1 MNKIK
6 INDLKEIYNTRLQE
20 ASFYKIDFRL
30 NYEKEEFYPLILL
43 AYLADISAIGINFD
57 LELINIFQECIN
69 NAYIKSRGFNNSIN
83 EKILL
88 FVGLESSEFA
98 GKNIFK
104 LMPILEILN
113 EKGIDVLEFHIDYF
127 SFDCI
132 EKQLNIINQNFH
144 KKIISLSVSRKK
156 LSNANIIEIIKLAS
170 SIMKNKFFIEVDGIS
185 NIVKNSFNN
194 TLQAISTADIINKE
208 LRFKNPKLKR
218 LPLLISGGTNSF
230 TKSLAIQCKVPF
242 NGITINDKYLNNF
255 KFNIKKIEQEK
266 QVLLNA
272 ASSLRN
278 TFR

>member
-6 INDLKEIYNTRLQE
+6 INDLKEIYKTRLQE

-30 NYEKEEFYPLILL
+30 NYKKEEFYPLILL

-57 LELINIFQECIN
+57 LELINTFQESIN
-69 NAYIKSRGFNNSIN
+69 NAYVKSRQINNLIN

-88 FVGLESSEFA
+88 FVGLESSEFT

-104 LMPILEILN
+104 LIPILEILN
-113 EKGIDVLEFHIDYF
+113 EKEIDVLEFRIDYF

-132 EKQLNIINQNFH
+132 EKQLKIINQNFH
-144 KKIISLSVSRKK
+144 QKIISLSVSRKK
-156 LSNANIIEIIKLAS
+156 LSNANIIEIIKLTS

-185 NIVKNSFNN
+185 NIVKNNFNN

-208 LRFKNPKLKR
+208 LRFKNPKLRR

-230 TKSLAIQCKVPF
+230 TKSLANQCNVPF
-242 NGITINDKYLNNF
+242 NGITINEKYLSNF
-255 KFNIKKIEQEK
+255 KFNVKKIEQEK
-266 QVLLNA
+266 QILLNA

-278 TFR
+278 TFK

>member
-30 NYEKEEFYPLILL
+30 NYEKEQFYPLILL

-69 NAYIKSRGFNNSIN
+69 NAYIKSREFNNSIN

-132 EKQLNIINQNFH
+132 EKQLSIINQNFH

-266 QVLLNA
+266 KILLNA

>member
-30 NYEKEEFYPLILL
+30 NYEKEQFYPLILL

-69 NAYIKSRGFNNSIN
+69 NAYIKSREFNNSIN

-132 EKQLNIINQNFH
+132 EKQLSIINQNFH

-185 NIVKNSFNN
+185 NTVKNSFNN

-230 TKSLAIQCKVPF
+230 TKTLAIQCKVPF
-242 NGITINDKYLNNF
+242 NGITINEKYLSNF
-255 KFNIKKIEQEK
+255 KFNIKKIEKEK
-266 QVLLNA
+266 QILLNA

-278 TFR
+278 TFK

>member
-6 INDLKEIYNTRLQE
+6 INDLREIYNTRLQE

-43 AYLADISAIGINFD
+43 AYLAEVSAIGINFD
-57 LELINIFQECIN
+57 LDLINTFQESIN
-69 NAYIKSRGFNNSIN
+69 NAYIKSRHFNNLIN

-88 FVGLESSEFA
+88 FVGLESSEFT

-104 LMPILEILN
+104 LIPILEILN
-113 EKGIDVLEFHIDYF
+113 EKEIDVLEFRIDYF

-132 EKQLNIINQNFH
+132 EKQLKIINQNFH
-144 KKIISLSVSRKK
+144 QKIISLSVSRKK
-156 LSNANIIEIIKLAS
+156 LSNANIIEIIKLTS

-185 NIVKNSFNN
+185 NIVKNNFNN

-208 LRFKNPKLKR
+208 LRFKNPKLRR

-230 TKSLAIQCKVPF
+230 TKSLANQCNVPF
-242 NGITINDKYLNNF
+242 NGITINEKYLSNF
-255 KFNIKKIEQEK
+255 KFNVKKIEQEK
-266 QVLLNA
+266 QILLNA

-278 TFR
+278 TFK

>member
-1 MNKIK
+1 MLVNKIK
-6 INDLKEIYNTRLQE
+6 INGLREVYNTRLQE

-57 LELINIFQECIN
+57 LDLINTFQESIN
-69 NAYIKSRGFNNSIN
+69 NAYIKSRQFNNLIN

-113 EKGIDVLEFHIDYF
+113 EKDIDVLEFHIDYF

-156 LSNANIIEIIKLAS
+156 LSNANIIEIIKLTS

-185 NIVKNSFNN
+185 NIVKIALTILFRQYQQRI
-194 TLQAISTADIINKE
+194 LST
-208 LRFKNPKLKR
+208 KN
-218 LPLLISGGTNSF
+218 
-230 TKSLAIQCKVPF
+230 
-242 NGITINDKYLNNF
+242 
-255 KFNIKKIEQEK
+255 
-266 QVLLNA
+266 
-272 ASSLRN
+272 
-278 TFR
+278 

>member
-6 INDLKEIYNTRLQE
+6 INDLREIYNTRLQE

-30 NYEKEEFYPLILL
+30 NYAKDEFYPLILL
-43 AYLADISAIGINFD
+43 AYLADISAVGINFD
-57 LELINIFQECIN
+57 LELINIFQESIN
-69 NAYIKSRGFNNSIN
+69 NAYIKTRQFNHLIN

-88 FVGLESSEFA
+88 FVGLKSSEFG
-98 GKNIFK
+98 GKNMFK
-104 LMPILEILN
+104 LIPRLKILN
-113 EKGIDVLEFHIDYF
+113 EKDIDVLEFHIDYF

-144 KKIISLSVSRKK
+144 KKIISLSVSREK
-156 LSNANIIEIIKLAS
+156 LSNANIIEIIKLTS

-230 TKSLAIQCKVPF
+230 TKTLAIQCKVPF
-242 NGITINDKYLNNF
+242 NGITINEKYLSNF
-255 KFNIKKIEQEK
+255 KFNLQKIEQEK
-266 QVLLNA
+266 QILLDA
-272 ASSLRN
+272 ARSLKN
-278 TFR
+278 TFK